1 MSANR
6 TKTEEKHQ
14 IKKYWL
20 TNDQIHRYPHIC
32 NHLTIWSCI
41 FTPRCSYAVCNV
53 CSDLHF
59 SRLGRPDEWGV
70 QESGGD
76 KTQTDAVCV
85 RRWESVGAA
94 DVLSCPTAA
103 PRVSCPP
110 PIKARS
116 TYRVNRNMLVFGPSL
131 APIIRQHP
139 TKTARI
145 QRLLYSY
152 I

>member
-6 TKTEEKHQ
+6 TKTHQKHQ

-20 TNDQIHRYPHIC
+20 ATDQIHRYPHMC
-32 NHLTIWSCI
+32 THLTIRSCI
-41 FTPRCSYAVCNV
+41 FTPRCS

-59 SRLGRPDEWGV
+59 SKLGRPDEWGV
-70 QESGGD
+70 QQSGGD
-76 KTQTDAVCV
+76 KMQTDAVCV

-103 PRVSCPP
+103 PRVSCLP

-116 TYRVNRNMLVFGPSL
+116 TFRVNRNMPVFSPSL
-131 APIIRQHP
+131 APIIRQQP

-145 QRLLYSY
+145 QRLLK